1 MLSCRRPHGPRA
13 GAARTAGPSDF
24 WPLPGGWAA
33 LAPAAGVPECRWC
46 LATALRGNQCPL
58 GTLKV
63 VIELFLAKLKPGKVE
78 APS

>member
-1 MLSCRRPHGPRA
+1 MGRARGRRAPPDPRI
-13 GAARTAGPSDF
+13 F